1 MTKAS
6 GELLEFVSRY
16 DPAIQSLILG
26 LRRLLLQEME
36 PCHEY
41 VLAMP
46 SKTVL
51 LYGVTD
57 RVLAD
62 AVCSIAPYR
71 RHVNL
76 MFYRGAELPDARRIL
91 EGDGKRMRHIRLTRL
106 ADLDRPEIR
115 AYVRRARKHAITKAA
130 PGRVLKESVT
140 RVKRAGSTR
149 GLFTAAPR

>member
-1 MTKAS
+1 MTKAP

-16 DPAIQSLILG
+16 DAAIQSLILG
-26 LRRLLLQEME
+26 LRRMLLQEIE

-62 AVCSIAPYR
+62 CVCGIAPYR

-76 MFYRGAELPDARRIL
+76 MFYRGAELPDPGGRLA
-91 EGDGKRMRHIRLTRL
+91 GDGKRMRHMTLKRL

-115 AYVRRARKHAITKAA
+115 AYVRRARKHAIARAA
-130 PGRVLKESVT
+130 PSRVLTESVT
-140 RVKRAGSTR
+140 RVKRANTTR
-149 GLFTAAPR
+149 AAMG